1 MDVQPKR
8 IRYANKVTSDPDI
21 YSTMFAAHM
30 YYLDI
35 RDSELRPETA
45 ERIGE
50 LYFHPQ
56 PHFDKLHRLM
66 EIIGIRC
73 PELKEWEEFRFTLV
87 FIRQFNRDP
96 LSFI

>member
-1 MDVQPKR
+1 MDTQPKR
-8 IRYANKVTSDPDI
+8 TRYEEWLKADKNI

-35 RDSELRPETA
+35 HYSELRPETA
-45 ERIGE
+45 ELIGE

-56 PHFDKLHRLM
+56 PHFDILHQLM
-66 EIIGIRC
+66 NTIANRC
-73 PELKEWEEFRFTLV
+73 PELKQWEEFRFTLA
-87 FIRQFNRDP
+87 FMRQFNRDP